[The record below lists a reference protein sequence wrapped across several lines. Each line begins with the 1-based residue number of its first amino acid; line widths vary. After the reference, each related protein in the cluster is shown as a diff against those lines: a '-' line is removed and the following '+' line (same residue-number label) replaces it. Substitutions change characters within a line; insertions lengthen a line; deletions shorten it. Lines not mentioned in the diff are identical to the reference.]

1 MKSTVLVSLVSEQT
15 VPNYLSFKTFCE
27 ANAYFFISTQRMED
41 PVKGN
46 RREWLIKAA
55 DIREDQTTMILVNP
69 EIREDVLEKLS
80 RIPWQE
86 QFSRIIVNITG
97 GTKMMSLATWEFFH
111 PITSE
116 IWYLPINSND
126 YHLVSD
132 SSVKRTVTYHMSVD
146 EYLACCGISRE
157 ANQFREKPPLF
168 DQETNDALFSQL
180 IDFEQ
185 CHRPAELIR
194 LLFRDDDAPL
204 KNQIDKRIGAGKLIK
219 MAQATGSQLP
229 VLPERKSGIDLK
241 DEKILAAFQAKM
253 DSHDEAIPE
262 SKRAKLKEIGSFD
275 FIFGFFDKIGLP
287 YEVKDL
293 LLKDQ
298 VNYVTG
304 GWFEEY
310 TYYLL
315 KRISGQPDSHF
326 KLGVVLDSNRDSYF
340 TSNDLDVVMV
350 YNNNLYVIECKSGGM
365 EENELFNKTVYL
377 QAALRKYFGLSVRSV
392 LMTLSSTSDSQ
403 KKKAETLGI
412 SLIDRAVILD
422 PQAGDLIGN
431 ILRVK
436 K

>member
-1 MKSTVLVSLVSEQT
+1 
-15 VPNYLSFKTFCE
+15 
-27 ANAYFFISTQRMED
+27 MED

-46 RREWLIKAA
+46 RRKWLIKAA
-55 DIREDQTTMILVNP
+55 NIWEDQSTMILVNP

-80 RIPWQE
+80 QIPWQE
-86 QFSRIIVNITG
+86 KFSRIIVNITG

-126 YHLVSD
+126 YHLVCD
-132 SSVKRTVTYHMSVD
+132 SNVKKTVTYHMSVD
-146 EYLACCGISRE
+146 EYLACCGISRA

-168 DQETNDALFSQL
+168 DQKTNDALFTQL

-185 CHRPAELIR
+185 SHRPVELIR
-194 LLFRDDDAPL
+194 LLFRDDNAPL
-204 KNQIDKRIGAGKLIK
+204 KNQIDKRISAEKLKKI
-219 MAQATGSQLP
+219 AQATGKLH
-229 VLPERKSGIDLK
+229 PELSKKKSGIDLK
-241 DEKILAAFQAKM
+241 DAKILAAFQAKM
-253 DSHDEAIPE
+253 DCLDEVMPE
-262 SKRAKLKEIGSFD
+262 SKRTKLKEISSFD
-275 FIFGFFDKIGLP
+275 FIFDFFDKIGLP

-315 KRISGQPDSHF
+315 KRISGQSDSHF

-392 LMTLSSTSDSQ
+392 LMTLSATSDLQ

-412 SLIDRAVILD
+412 LLIDRAVILD
-422 PQAGDLIGN
+422 PQANELIGS
-431 ILRVK
+431 ILRIIK
-436 K
+436 